1 MDEAMRDLKAKN
13 QKRIK
18 TNRRKQEKQPRDW
31 KKLFHRLLRIG
42 IAAGSG
48 FLLVSGALLTVQVLL
63 ESGYFEVRQIRV
75 EQQVRVSEGDIL
87 EASDIKIGD
96 SIFDLELYMI
106 GRKIE
111 EHPWIARAYVERAF
125 PDQVVI
131 RVEERQARAII
142 DLDYLYYVDKSGDV
156 FKMLE
161 AGDQLNYP
169 VITGINRQYLLDHP
183 DQTQD
188 CLNLALRLMDEL
200 EGRSLFNLDDVS
212 EIHYDQQEGLILHT
226 LVGGVP
232 VRMGTQGFAAKLD
245 RLEAIYDDLEPRL
258 LALKYIDLN
267 VADRV
272 IVKID
277 TKHAVGRS

>member
-1 MDEAMRDLKAKN
+1 MRDLKS
-13 QKRIK
+13 QKQK
-18 TNRRKQEKQPRDW
+18 KLKSNRRKQQKQPRDW
-31 KKLFHRLLRIG
+31 KKLLHRLLRIG

-48 FLLVSGALLTVQVLL
+48 CLLVSGALLTVQVLL
-63 ESGYFEVRQIRV
+63 DSGYFQVRQISV
-75 EQQVRVSEGDIL
+75 EQQVRVAEEEIL

-96 SIFDLELYMI
+96 SMFDLELNMI

-111 EHPWIARAYVERAF
+111 EQPWIARAYVERVF

-131 RVEERQARAII
+131 RVEERQPRAII
-142 DLDYLYYVDKSGDV
+142 DLDYLYYVDRSGVV

-161 AGDQLNYP
+161 AGDELNYP

-183 DQTQD
+183 DQAQN
-188 CLNLALRLMDEL
+188 CVNLALGLLDEL
-200 EGRSLFNLDDVS
+200 DGRTVFSLEDVS
-212 EIHYDQQEGLILHT
+212 EIHYDQQEGLILYT

-232 VRMGTQGFAAKLD
+232 VRLGTQGFDVKLN
-245 RLEAIYDDLEPRL
+245 RLETIYGDLEPRL

-272 IVKID
+272 IVKVD
-277 TKHAVGRS
+277 TKRTAGRS